1 MDPAKLK
8 KSRSVHLKATIHS
21 CVQIVLVITTVAPHL
36 YLQALEM
43 LSASGYSSVSSTSSG
58 LGVGESHQASWSDG
72 GGAAAIPHQEQL
84 LSVHP
89 LLLQNHPQE
98 QIHYQHED
106 ISKRA
111 SGGWLQPGAPLPF
124 ASSPHHKS
132 AIHESLSASASGVL
146 HSTLEK
152 VISNTTSS
160 AGDTF
165 GSSGEKAEKAQGIPI
180 GIAAT
185 AAAAATLTFGASQVA
200 RLIAVTLN
208 YALLALG

>member
-43 LSASGYSSVSSTSSG
+43 LSASGYSTASSSSSSG

-72 GGAAAIPHQEQL
+72 SGAAHAPHQEQL

-111 SGGWLQPGAPLPF
+111 SGGWLQAGAPLPF

-132 AIHESLSASASGVL
+132 AVHESLSASASGVF
-146 HSTLEK
+146 HSTLDK
-152 VISNTTSS
+152 VISNTTS
-160 AGDTF
+160 DNTF
-165 GSSGEKAEKAQGIPI
+165 GSSGDKAEKAQGIPI

-200 RLIAVTLN
+200 RLIAITLN